1 MSKTHDVGVAVE
13 AELAF
18 DPLVDDWNIT
28 VVNLK
33 GDVSL
38 RGTVASYPEYIEAE
52 AAVRRVSGVTAV
64 HNHLKVDLPDAN
76 RRSDAALTTAAT
88 DALMWGVLVPAG
100 IEAAAVDGNVYL
112 EGSVGNRA
120 QSDAA
125 VEAVS
130 GLTGVRNVK
139 NGIRLVF
146 EASPVDVTL
155 RVQRAL
161 DRWAVILDD
170 SEVYVDTDHDTVT
183 LSGHV
188 CSWAEHDAVLNA
200 AWMAAGV
207 TEVRD
212 DVLVTV

>member
-1 MSKTHDVGVAVE
+1 MSKTHDVGVAVG

-28 VVNLK
+28 VVNLN
-33 GDVSL
+33 GDVAL
-38 RGTVASYPEYIEAE
+38 QGTVASYPEYVEAA

-64 HNHLKVDLPDAN
+64 HNHLKVDLPDAY
-76 RRSDAALTTAAT
+76 RRSDASLTTAAN
-88 DALMWGVLVPAG
+88 DALMWSVLVPEN
-100 IEAAAVDGNVYL
+100 IEATAVDGNVYL
-112 EGSVGNRA
+112 EGSAGHRA

-125 VEAVS
+125 VEAVA

-139 NGIRLVF
+139 NDIRLVV
-146 EASPVDVTL
+146 EADPIDVTL
-155 RVQRAL
+155 RVQSAL
-161 DRWAVILDD
+161 DRWALILDD
-170 SEVYVDTDHDTVT
+170 SDVYVDTDHDTVT

-188 CSWAEHDAVLNA
+188 RSWAEHDAVLNA

-207 TEVRD
+207 MEVRD

>member
-1 MSKTHDVGVAVE
+1 MSKTHKVGVAVE

-38 RGTVASYPEYIEAE
+38 QGTVASYPEYVEAE

-64 HNHLKVDLPDAN
+64 HNHLKVELPDAF
-76 RRSDAALTTAAT
+76 RRSDAALTTAAN
-88 DALMWGVLVPAG
+88 DALMWSVLVPGG
-100 IEAAAVDGNVYL
+100 IEATAVDGNVYL
-112 EGSVGNRA
+112 EGDVGLRA

-125 VEAVS
+125 TEAVS

-139 NGIRLVF
+139 NDIRLVV
-146 EASPVDVTL
+146 EADAIDVTL
-155 RVQRAL
+155 LVQSAL
-161 DRWAVILDD
+161 DRWAMILDD
-170 SEVYVDTDHDTVT
+170 SQVYVDTDHDTVT

-188 CSWAEHDAVLNA
+188 RSWAEHDAVLNA
-200 AWMAAGV
+200 TWMAAGV

-212 DVLVTV
+212 DILVTV

>member
-1 MSKTHDVGVAVE
+1 MSKTHHVGVAVD

-38 RGTVASYPEYIEAE
+38 VGTVASYPEYVEAE
-52 AAVRRVSGVTAV
+52 AAARRISGVTTV

-76 RRSDAALTTAAT
+76 KRSDDALTGAANT
-88 DALMWGVLVPAG
+88 ALMWDVSVPDGV
-100 IEAAAVDGNVYL
+100 EATAVDGDVYL
-112 EGSVGNRA
+112 EGEVRSRLESEATVH
-120 QSDAA
+120 A
-125 VEAVS
+125 VT

-139 NGIRLVF
+139 NDIRL
-146 EASPVDVTL
+146 ELDADPVDVTL
-155 RVQRAL
+155 LVQGAL
-161 DRWAVILDD
+161 DRWALILDD
-170 SEVYVDTDHDTVT
+170 SSVYVDTDGNTVT

-188 CSWAEHDAVLNA
+188 RSWAEHDAVLNA

-212 DVLVTV
+212 DVLVTG

>member
-1 MSKTHDVGVAVE
+1 MSNTHKVGVAVE
-13 AELAF
+13 TELAF

-38 RGTVASYPEYIEAE
+38 QGTVASYPEYIEAE
-52 AAVRRVSGVTAV
+52 AAARRVSGVTAV
-64 HNHLKVDLPDAN
+64 HNHLKVELPDAY
-76 RRSDAALTTAAT
+76 RRSDAALTTAAN
-88 DALMWGVLVPAG
+88 DALMWSVLVPEG
-100 IEAAAVDGNVYL
+100 IEATAVDGNVYL
-112 EGSVGNRA
+112 EGDVGLRA
-120 QSDAA
+120 QSEAA
-125 VEAVS
+125 IEAVS

-139 NGIRLVF
+139 NDIKLVF
-146 EASPVDVTL
+146 DADPVDVTL
-155 RVQRAL
+155 RVQGAL

-170 SEVYVDTDHDTVT
+170 SHVYVDTDHDTVT

-188 CSWAEHDAVLNA
+188 PSWAEHDAVLSA

>member
-1 MSKTHDVGVAVE
+1 MAIE

-38 RGTVASYPEYIEAE
+38 VGTVASYPEYVEAE
-52 AAVRRVSGVTAV
+52 AAARRISGVTTV

-76 RRSDAALTTAAT
+76 KRSDDALTGAANT
-88 DALMWGVLVPAG
+88 ALMWDVSVPDGV
-100 IEAAAVDGNVYL
+100 EATAVDGDVYL
-112 EGSVGNRA
+112 EGEVRSRLESEATVH
-120 QSDAA
+120 A
-125 VEAVS
+125 VT

-139 NGIRLVF
+139 NDIRL
-146 EASPVDVTL
+146 ELDADPVDVTL
-155 RVQRAL
+155 LVQGAL
-161 DRWAVILDD
+161 DRWALILDD
-170 SEVYVDTDHDTVT
+170 SSVYVDTDGNTVT

-188 CSWAEHDAVLNA
+188 RSWAEHDAVLNA

-212 DVLVTV
+212 DVLVTG

>member
-38 RGTVASYPEYIEAE
+38 RGTVASYPEYVEAE
-52 AAVRRVSGVTAV
+52 AATRRVSGVTTV

-76 RRSDAALTTAAT
+76 KRSDAALATAANT
-88 DALMWGVLVPAG
+88 ALVWDVSVPDSV
-100 IEAAAVDGNVYL
+100 ESTAADGNLYL
-112 EGSVGNRA
+112 EGEVRFKLE
-120 QSDAA
+120 SDAA
-125 VEAVS
+125 VKAVS
-130 GLTGVRNVK
+130 GLTGVRNVR
-139 NGIRLVF
+139 NDIRLVF
-146 EASPVDVTL
+146 DADPVDVTL
-155 RVQRAL
+155 LVQGAL
-161 DRWAVILDD
+161 DRWALILDD
-170 SEVYVDTDHDTVT
+170 SSVYVDTDGDTVT

-188 CSWAEHDAVLNA
+188 RSWAEHDAVLDA

-207 TEVRD
+207 TDVRD
-212 DVLVTV
+212 DVLVTG

>member
-1 MSKTHDVGVAVE
+1 MSKTHDVGMAIE

-38 RGTVASYPEYIEAE
+38 VGTVASYPEYVEAE
-52 AAVRRVSGVTAV
+52 AAARRISGVTTV

-76 RRSDAALTTAAT
+76 KRSDDALTGAANT
-88 DALMWGVLVPAG
+88 ALMWDVSVPDGV
-100 IEAAAVDGNVYL
+100 EATAVDGDVYL
-112 EGSVGNRA
+112 EGEVRSRLESEATVH
-120 QSDAA
+120 A
-125 VEAVS
+125 VT

-139 NGIRLVF
+139 NDIRL
-146 EASPVDVTL
+146 ELDADPVDVTL
-155 RVQRAL
+155 LVQGAL
-161 DRWAVILDD
+161 DRWALILDD
-170 SEVYVDTDHDTVT
+170 SSVYVDTDGNTVT

-188 CSWAEHDAVLNA
+188 RSWAEHDAVLNA
-200 AWMAAGV
+200 ARMAAGV

-212 DVLVTV
+212 DVLVTG